1 MKILQLALSLGAG
14 GAERIAVSL
23 CNRFAAN
30 ADDEIVL
37 VTILDDSVPRN
48 IHYLKDLS
56 SNVRFV
62 NLHCKTGLQIKAFWK
77 VFRTIKRERPDLVHC
92 HTLAMLLLFPSLLIP
107 RVCYFHTIHTLAQK
121 AMEKYSLPK
130 RMIMNYLFRQ
140 NKVKPITISKT
151 CHQSFY
157 ETYKNSN
164 DICIPNGSER
174 LAVTE
179 EVESVKKEVE
189 SLKQS
194 LNTHHSSLSTFI
206 HIARHHPTKN
216 HDKLFRTFL
225 RLEKEG
231 ERCVLIV
238 LGEYYDSWKEKLKD
252 SKSIF
257 LLGAKKNVGD
267 YMSQADFFVLSSD
280 YEGLPM
286 TLLEAM
292 SMGVVPVSTP
302 AGGVVDV
309 VEDGVTGYLT
319 ENFGDEEFYRKVKQ
333 AIHEKGRI
341 PSERIKDHFEKHF
354 SMEVCA
360 RNYYETYRSVVM
372 KKNDL

>member
-23 CNRFAAN
+23 CNRFSAN
-30 ADDEIVL
+30 ADNEVIL
-37 VTILDDSVPRN
+37 VSILDDSVPRN

-56 SNVRFV
+56 PNVRFV
-62 NLHCKTGLQIKAFWK
+62 NLHCKTGLQIKAIWR
-77 VFRTIKRERPDLVHC
+77 VYRTIKRERPDVVHC
-92 HTLAMLLLFPSLLIP
+92 HTHPMLLLFPTLFLH
-107 RVCYFHTIHTLAQK
+107 RVGYVHTIHN
-121 AMEKYSLPK
+121 MSEKIVARSGFIK
-130 RMIMNYLFRQ
+130 RMTMNYLFRQ
-140 NKVKPITISKT
+140 DKVNPITISEA
-151 CHQSFY
+151 CHQSYHKSFRI
-157 ETYKNSN
+157 NN
-164 DICIPNGSER
+164 DICIPNGSEP
-174 LAVTE
+174 LAITE
-179 EVESVKKEVE
+179 DVESVKREIERIKNSPDTIV
-189 SLKQS
+189 
-194 LNTHHSSLSTFI
+194 FI
-206 HIARHHPTKN
+206 HVARHNPQKN

-225 RLEKEG
+225 RLEDEG
-231 ERCVLIV
+231 ERCILIV
-238 LGEYYDSWKEKLKD
+238 LGEHYDSWKEKLKD

-267 YMSQADFFVLSSD
+267 YMAQVDFFVLSSD

-292 SMGVVPVSTP
+292 SMGIVPVSTP

-319 ENFGDEEFYRKVKQ
+319 QTFDDEEFYRKVKQ

-341 PSERIKDHFEKHF
+341 VSERITDYYEKYF

-360 RNYYETYRSVVM
+360 RNYYETYRSLVM
-372 KKNDL
+372 KK

>member
-23 CNRFAAN
+23 CNRFSAN
-30 ADDEIVL
+30 ADNEVIL
-37 VTILDDSVPRN
+37 VSILDDSVPRN

-62 NLHCKTGLQIKAFWK
+62 NLHCKTGLQIKAIWR
-77 VFRTIKRERPDLVHC
+77 VLRTIKKERPDVVHC
-92 HTLAMLLLFPSLLIP
+92 HTHAVILLFPTLLIP
-107 RVCYFHTIHTLAQK
+107 EVHYFHTIHN
-121 AMEKYSLPK
+121 MSEKIMARSGFLK
-130 RMIMNYLFRQ
+130 RVIMNYLFKR
-140 NKVKPITISKT
+140 NKVNPITISEA
-151 CHQSFY
+151 CHLSYYDTFRI
-157 ETYKNSN
+157 SN
-164 DICIPNGSER
+164 DICISNGSEP
-174 LAVTE
+174 LAITE
-179 EVESVKKEVE
+179 DAESVKREIERIKNSPDTIV
-189 SLKQS
+189 
-194 LNTHHSSLSTFI
+194 FI
-206 HIARHHPTKN
+206 HVARHNPQKN

-225 RLEKEG
+225 RLEDEG
-231 ERCVLIV
+231 ERCILIV
-238 LGEYYDSWKEKLKD
+238 LGEHYDSWKEKLKD

-267 YMSQADFFVLSSD
+267 YMAQADFFVLSSD

-292 SMGVVPVSTP
+292 SMGIVPVSTP

-319 ENFGDEEFYRKVKQ
+319 QTFDDEEFYRKVKQ

-341 PSERIKDHFEKHF
+341 VSERITDYYEKHF

-360 RNYYETYRSVVM
+360 RKYYETYRSVVM
-372 KKNDL
+372 TKNDL

>member
-30 ADDEIVL
+30 ADNEVILVSVLDE
-37 VTILDDSVPRN
+37 SVPRN

-62 NLHCKTGLQIKAFWK
+62 NLHCKTGLQIKAIWR
-77 VFRTIKRERPDLVHC
+77 VYRTIKRERPDVVHC
-92 HTLAMLLLFPSLLIP
+92 HTLPILLLFPTLFIH
-107 RVCYFHTIHTLAQK
+107 RVGYVHTIHS
-121 AMEKYSLPK
+121 MSEKIVARSGFLK
-130 RMIMNYLFRQ
+130 RMTMNYLFRRD
-140 NKVKPITISKT
+140 KVRPITISEACQQSYHKT
-151 CHQSFY
+151 F
-157 ETYKNSN
+157 KISN
-164 DICIPNGSER
+164 DICIPNGSEP
-174 LAVTE
+174 LNTTE
-179 EVESVKKEVE
+179 YAETVKKEIDGFKKTPETIV
-189 SLKQS
+189 
-194 LNTHHSSLSTFI
+194 FI
-206 HIARHHPTKN
+206 HVARHNPVKN
-216 HDKLFRTFL
+216 HERLFDTFL

-238 LGEYYDSWKEKLKD
+238 IGEHYDSLKEKLKD

-257 LLGAKKNVGD
+257 LLGTKKNVGD
-267 YMSQADFFVLSSD
+267 YMAQADFFVLSSD

-292 SMGVVPVSTP
+292 SMGIVPVSTP

-309 VEDGVTGYLT
+309 VKDGVTGYLT
-319 ENFGDEEFYRKVKQ
+319 KNFDDEEFYRKVKQ
-333 AIHEKGRI
+333 VILEKGRI
-341 PSERIKDHFEKHF
+341 PSERIKEYFEKHF

-360 RNYYETYRSVVM
+360 RKYYETYRSVVM
-372 KKNDL
+372 TKNDL